1 MGFLGGSV
9 GKESTCNAGD
19 LSLIP
24 GKEDLLDKEMAT
36 HLSVL
41 AWEILGQKN
50 LVGISRWGPKES
62 DMT

>member
-41 AWEILGQKN
+41 AWEIQWTKEPGGTIDHGVTR
-50 LVGISRWGPKES
+50 VGH
-62 DMT
+62 D